1 MLCPATTQVAELHG
15 DNEDPQ
21 GWPAVGSWGGKR
33 QPMVAKSQE
42 KQTLEHADWW
52 NCALISQ
59 LTGLPA
65 LVHRACHS
73 SYRHRSEALQF
84 EGWIST
90 QSRPRAALPASQP
103 ALAAVEVGRTAADE
117 PDQSIAELCCAVLY
131 CAVLCCAVLCC
142 AVLPCQSLALS
153 AAA

>member
-1 MLCPATTQVAELHG
+1 MLCPATTQVAELDG

-65 LVHRACHS
+65 LVHRAIPAIGIDPKPCNLKDRSAPSHAPGQPFQ
-73 SYRHRSEALQF
+73 RHNRLWLQLRSVERQQ
-84 EGWIST
+84 T
-90 QSRPRAALPASQP
+90 NRTRAPLS
-103 ALAAVEVGRTAADE
+103 
-117 PDQSIAELCCAVLY
+117 
-131 CAVLCCAVLCC
+131 CAVLCCTVLYC